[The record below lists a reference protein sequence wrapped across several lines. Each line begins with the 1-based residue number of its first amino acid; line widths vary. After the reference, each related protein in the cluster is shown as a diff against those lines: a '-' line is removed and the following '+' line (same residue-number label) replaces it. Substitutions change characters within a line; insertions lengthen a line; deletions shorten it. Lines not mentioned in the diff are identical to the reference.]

1 MACVARP
8 GASAI
13 CEIMTDTV
21 SVSTPSA
28 TRWAP
33 SHGRPGSIRQG
44 ILENRAAAALA
55 ALTALAAL
63 LAGAVPAVLRY
74 SPHAPNWD
82 ELYFLHRAA
91 CVNRAA
97 FALDLPALDLC
108 LQEMVKSP
116 ILAFLL
122 LFAGDIQGRAELLML
137 MPVVLAALSL
147 GIAVL
152 MAWMAQA
159 ARLPLAAIVLGGLAC
174 ALVPHTLAVGG
185 LIFVDTLF
193 ALTVAATLM
202 LLPLEMGQSPA
213 PSSWRGHIARGALW
227 GVLASLGVLGK
238 LTYGVF
244 ILAVFPVLAVLT
256 VRRHGPAALLLRA
269 AAAAAVSLPA
279 ALVILRYMKN
289 YVAHAAGS
297 SFGNVAQF
305 YDSGMAFGALVRD
318 QILGTGTGAVPL
330 ALLALMAVFM
340 TVRRPRD
347 AVAPLY
353 LLAVLLGY
361 FLLVSA
367 SPNRDPRFYLPFWF
381 ALPWVLASFAWG
393 TGLGTGRG
401 DAAGWRLAAPV
412 GVALCAVLALP
423 AAGSLD
429 LRFVM
434 QSRDALAAV
443 AADHAA
449 QDIPRNAPPRVLI
462 GSDAGGL
469 NIESLLLAQQLA
481 VDPAVRSQRL
491 DTLVYDIVRG
501 ITPEGSV
508 QRLRAA
514 DYLMSQSPPDPS
526 APEWSN
532 RFHGLFLE
540 EARRNGDAVA
550 ALGGGSPL
558 TVFRMRHP

>member
-1 MACVARP
+1 M
-8 GASAI
+8 S
-13 CEIMTDTV
+13 DTV
-21 SVSTPSA
+21 SVSTPNA
-28 TRWAP
+28 ARWTP
-33 SHGRPGSIRQG
+33 SHGRPDGLRQG
-44 ILENRAAAALA
+44 ILESRAAALA
-55 ALTALAAL
+55 TLTALAAL

-137 MPVVLAALSL
+137 MPVVLAAVSL

-202 LLPLEMGQSPA
+202 LLPLEMGQRPA
-213 PSSWRGHIARGALW
+213 PSWRGHIARGALW
-227 GVLASLGVLGK
+227 GVLASLGVLSK

-256 VRRHGPAALLLRA
+256 VQRHGPAALLLRA
-269 AAAAAVSLPA
+269 AGAAVVSLPA
-279 ALVILRYMKN
+279 ALVILRYMQN

-305 YDSGMAFGALVRD
+305 YDSGMAFGPLVRD

-330 ALLALMAVFM
+330 VLLILMAVFM

-353 LLAVLLGY
+353 LLAVLLAY

-393 TGLGTGRG
+393 TGRS
-401 DAAGWRLAAPV
+401 DPAGWRLAAP
-412 GVALCAVLALP
+412 
-423 AAGSLD
+423 
-429 LRFVM
+429 
-434 QSRDALAAV
+434 
-443 AADHAA
+443 
-449 QDIPRNAPPRVLI
+449 
-462 GSDAGGL
+462 AGGAVWVGL
-469 NIESLLLAQQLA
+469 LSLIHNLRCRQANE
-481 VDPAVRSQRL
+481 VRSC
-491 DTLVYDIVRG
+491 G
-501 ITPEGSV
+501 
-508 QRLRAA
+508 
-514 DYLMSQSPPDPS
+514 
-526 APEWSN
+526 
-532 RFHGLFLE
+532 
-540 EARRNGDAVA
+540 EAKV
-550 ALGGGSPL
+550 
-558 TVFRMRHP
+558 

>member
-8 GASAI
+8 GASAT

-21 SVSTPSA
+21 SVSTPNA
-28 TRWAP
+28 TRWTPLHGHPGDIRP
-33 SHGRPGSIRQG
+33 STLGGWT
-44 ILENRAAAALA
+44 AT

-82 ELYFLHRAA
+82 ELYFLHRAV

-108 LQEMVKSP
+108 LSEMVKSP
-116 ILAFLL
+116 ILAFML

-137 MPVVLAALSL
+137 MPVVLAAVSL

-193 ALTVAATLM
+193 ALTVAATMM
-202 LLPLEMGQSPA
+202 LLPLEMGQLTA
-213 PSSWRGHIARGALW
+213 PSWRGHAARGILW

-256 VRRHGPAALLLRA
+256 VRRYGLAVLLLRVA
-269 AAAAAVSLPA
+269 AAVVVSLPA

-305 YDSGMAFGALVRD
+305 YDSGLAFGALVRE
-318 QILGTGTGAVPL
+318 QLLGTGYGAVPL
-330 ALLALMAVFM
+330 ALLALLAVFM
-340 TVRRPRD
+340 VVRRPRD

-353 LLAVLLGY
+353 LLAVLSAY

-393 TGLGTGRG
+393 TGRAGLG
-401 DAAGWRLAAPV
+401 GWRAATPA
-412 GVALCAVLALP
+412 GLALCVVLALP
-423 AAGSLD
+423 TAGSLD
-429 LRFVM
+429 LRFVT
-434 QSRDALAAV
+434 QSRDALAVV
-443 AADHAA
+443 AADRAL
-449 QDIPRNAPPRVLI
+449 QEVPQNAPPRLLI

-481 VDPAVRSQRL
+481 MDPAVRSQRL

-501 ITPEGSV
+501 VTPEGSV

-514 DYLMSQSPPDPS
+514 DYLLSQSPPDPG

-540 EARRNGDAVA
+540 EARGNGDVVA
-550 ALGGGSPL
+550 TLGGGSPL
-558 TVFRMRHP
+558 SVFRMRHP